1 MGAGL
6 GHVGAP
12 VLFRNTGNAACHLQG
27 YPGVAA
33 LDDSGRQAAQAERT
47 PQGYLGGL
55 PFGTSPPVVELAS
68 GETAS
73 ALVEA
78 DNIPTPPATSCVS
91 YPSLWVTPPDDTRS
105 VKVALSL
112 PGCSLQVH
120 PVVAGDTGVLR
131 S

>member
-1 MGAGL
+1 L

-12 VLFRNTGNAACHLQG
+12 VLFRNTGSAACHLQG

-55 PFGTSPPVVELAS
+55 PFGASPPVVELGA

-78 DNIPTPPATSCVS
+78 NNNPTPPATSCVS
-91 YPSLWVTPPDDTRS
+91 YPSLLVTPPDDTRS
-105 VKVALSL
+105 VNIALSMS
-112 PGCSLQVH
+112 GCSLQVH